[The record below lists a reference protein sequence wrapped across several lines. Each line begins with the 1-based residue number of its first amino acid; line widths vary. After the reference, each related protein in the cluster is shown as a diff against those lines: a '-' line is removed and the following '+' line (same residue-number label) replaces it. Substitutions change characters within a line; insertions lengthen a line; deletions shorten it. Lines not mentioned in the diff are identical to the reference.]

1 MSKQLSHQERV
12 KAAIRHEDTD
22 KIPCDFLATSEVW
35 DQMVAHFKPDTTGL
49 EDMDWLSPERE
60 ALLRMLDVDCRL
72 FSYDTFCNPPQEM
85 TKPGAR
91 IDWWRTLIRSTPN
104 RMWRQVTPDGLL
116 HDIWGVQYQVEAHA
130 FGQYEAI
137 ANWVLAN
144 ATSLSDLKDHP
155 WPSPDW
161 WDFSELPAM
170 IERLQQDG
178 PFHVRFRLG
187 SFFEQAW
194 ALRGLE
200 QFMLDIVIDPSIPAF
215 IMDRILEVHLDNLKS
230 VLDLAGDKLDMV
242 YTYDDVATQ
251 KSLMISPKAWRE
263 LVKPRHQKILDL
275 IHSYDK
281 PAMYHCD
288 GAVAPLIPELIE
300 MGVNV
305 LNPIQPDAAG
315 MEPSSL
321 KEQYGR
327 QMTFHGGID
336 IIKTLPRGT
345 TEQVQQ
351 EVKARVKILGKG
363 GGYIMCSSHH
373 IQPDTPL
380 ENVLAMY
387 DPDLRVPDRENPI

>member
-1 MSKQLSHQERV
+1 MSKKFTYQERV
-12 KAAIRHEDTD
+12 STAIQHKMTD

-35 DQMVAHFKPDTTGL
+35 DLMVEHFKPDTAGL
-49 EDMDWLSPERE
+49 EDMDWLDPRRE
-60 ALLRMLDVDCRL
+60 AILRMLDIDCRL
-72 FSYDTFCNPPQEM
+72 FSYDMFCYPPQEVI
-85 TKPGAR
+85 KPGAGV
-91 IDWWRTLIRSTPN
+91 DWWSTLIRSTPN
-104 RMWRQVTPDGLL
+104 RMWRQITPDGRL
-116 HDIWGVQYQVEAHA
+116 HDIWGVQYQVEEHA
-130 FGQYEAI
+130 FGRYEGI
-137 ANWVLAN
+137 ADWVLAG
-144 ATSLSDLKDHP
+144 ATSASDLKDYP

-161 WDFSELPAM
+161 WDFSALPAM
-170 IERLQQDG
+170 IDRLQQDG
-178 PFHVRFRLG
+178 PYHVRFRLG

-200 QFMLDIVIDPSIPAF
+200 QFMLDIVIDPSIPAY
-215 IMDRILEVHLDNLKS
+215 IMDRILEVMLKNLKT
-230 VLDLAGDKLDMV
+230 VLDLAGDRLDMV

-251 KSLMISPKAWRE
+251 KSLLISPKTWRE

-275 IHSYDK
+275 IHSYGK

-288 GAVAPLIPELIE
+288 GAVAPLIPELID

-315 MEPSSL
+315 MEPATL
-321 KEQYGR
+321 KAQYGR
-327 QMTFHGGID
+327 QLTFHGGID

-345 TEQVQQ
+345 TEQVKQ
-351 EVKARVKILGKG
+351 EVQARVKVLGES

-387 DPDLRVPDRENPI
+387 DPALRLPDQTG

>member
-1 MSKQLSHQERV
+1 MSQEFTHQERV
-12 KAAIRHEDTD
+12 RAAIQHQVTD
-22 KIPCDFLATSEVW
+22 KTPCDFLATSEVW
-35 DQMVAHFKPDTTGL
+35 DLMVEHFKPDRAGL
-49 EDMDWLSPERE
+49 DDMDWLDPARE
-60 ALLRMLDVDCRL
+60 AILRMLDVDCRL
-72 FSYDTFCNPPQEM
+72 FSYDMFCAPPPEVI
-85 TKPGAR
+85 KPGAGV
-91 IDWWRTLIRSTPN
+91 DWWSTLIRSTPN
-104 RMWRQVTPDGLL
+104 RMWRQITPDGRL
-116 HDIWGVQYQVEAHA
+116 HDIWGVPYQIETHA
-130 FGQYEAI
+130 FGRYEGI
-137 ANWVLAN
+137 ANWVLAG
-144 ATSLSDLKDHP
+144 ATSAGDLKDHP

-161 WDFSELPAM
+161 WDFSALPAM
-170 IERLQQDG
+170 IDRLQQAG
-178 PFHVRFRLG
+178 PYHVRFRLG

-200 QFMLDIVIDPSIPAF
+200 QFMLDIMIDPSIPAY
-215 IMDRILEVHLDNLKS
+215 IMDRILEVMLENLKI

-251 KSLMISPKAWRE
+251 KSLMISPKAWRQ

-275 IHSYDK
+275 IHRYGK

-288 GAVAPLIPELIE
+288 GAVAPLIPELID

-315 MEPSSL
+315 MEPATL
-321 KEQYGR
+321 KAQYGR
-327 QMTFHGGID
+327 QLTFHGGID

-345 TEQVQQ
+345 AEQVKQ
-351 EVKARVKILGKG
+351 EVRARVQVLGAD

-387 DPDLRVPDRENPI
+387 DPVLRLPDQAG

>member
-1 MSKQLSHQERV
+1 MTQEISCQERV
-12 KAAIRHEDTD
+12 RAAIRHETTD

-35 DQMVAHFKPDTTGL
+35 DLMVNHYKPDTTGL
-49 EDMDWLSPERE
+49 EDMAWLEPARE
-60 ALLRMLDVDCRL
+60 AIMHMLDIDCRL
-72 FSYDTFCNPPQEM
+72 FSYDMFCRPPEEAL
-85 TKPGAR
+85 KPGAR
-91 IDWWRTLIRSTPN
+91 IDWWSTLIRSTPN
-104 RMWRQVTPDGLL
+104 RMWRQITPDGLL
-116 HDIWGVQYQVEAHA
+116 HDIWGAQYRVEEHL
-130 FGQYEAI
+130 FGQYEGI
-137 ANWVLAN
+137 ANWVLGQ
-144 ATSLSDLKDHP
+144 ATSVDELRDHP

-170 IERLQQDG
+170 IDRLQQDG

-200 QFMLDIVIDPSIPAF
+200 QFMLDFVMDPAIPAY
-215 IMDRILEVHLDNLKS
+215 IMDRILEVHLENLKT

-263 LVKPRHQKILDL
+263 LVKPRHQQILDL
-275 IHSYDK
+275 IHSYNK

-305 LNPIQPDAAG
+305 LNPIQPDAEG
-315 MEPSSL
+315 MEPAGL
-321 KEQYGR
+321 KAQYG
-327 QMTFHGGID
+327 QELTFHGGID

-345 TEQVQQ
+345 TQQVQQ
-351 EVKARVKILGKG
+351 EVKARVKVLGEN

-380 ENVLAMY
+380 ENVVAMY
-387 DPDLRVPDRENPI
+387 DPALRAPDELT